1 MRILEHTGANIA
13 YSIQEHNIT
22 QLNTIEHNKAQQNTI
37 KHNRAQQNTI
47 EYTGTVGSDNT

>member
-1 MRILEHTGANIA
+1 MRILEHTGTNNA
-13 YSIQEHNIT
+13 YSIQEHNRT

-47 EYTGTVGSDNT
+47 EHTGTVGLDNT